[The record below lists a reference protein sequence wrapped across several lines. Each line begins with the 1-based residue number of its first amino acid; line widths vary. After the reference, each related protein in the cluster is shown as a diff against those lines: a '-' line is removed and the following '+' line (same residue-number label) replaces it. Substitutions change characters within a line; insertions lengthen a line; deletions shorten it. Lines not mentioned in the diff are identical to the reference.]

1 MSEAEPNDTSA
12 LEHWSF
18 LLILAVVS
26 ILFLWVTWPFVGPV
40 MWAALAAIM
49 FQPLYKWSLIKTR
62 GRRNLAASLSLII
75 IFVAVLL
82 PALWI
87 GSIVLN
93 EAIGLVNQLRADPID
108 IGAWVDGT
116 YAMLPDAVQRFA
128 ADNGFADFSAIQDRL
143 QELLGESAG
152 LIAQQAV
159 SIGSGALGFFL
170 SFSIGLYVLFF
181 LLRDGS
187 RIGETIL
194 HSAPVERQIADRLAQ
209 RFLGIVRA
217 VIKGSGV
224 VGIVQ
229 GTLGGIMLAIA
240 GVPSA
245 LLLGVMMA
253 ILALIPAVGTA
264 LVWAPAGIWL
274 IIAGEVWQGVFV
286 LGAGFIII
294 SSVDNVLRPIL
305 VGRDTGIPDWI
316 ILVTTL
322 GGISLAGFSGI
333 VLGPLVAGLFLA
345 SWSILQEQRAEDE
358 EAAERYRM
366 KVGPDG
372 KAKSADEIEAIYRL
386 SDKAPE
392 RAPQRRRDLDHA
404 FDGRARKSGG
414 GSWPPYPRGLHRHRS
429 ACPAVW
435 HLSDLSLRHSHHLVS

>member
-1 MSEAEPNDTSA
+1 MSEQEPNDTSA

-18 LLILAVVS
+18 LLALAGVS
-26 ILFLWVTWPFVGPV
+26 FLFIWVTWPFAGPV
-40 MWAALAAIM
+40 MWASLAAIM
-49 FQPLYKWSLIKTR
+49 FQPLYKWSLKRTR
-62 GRRNLAASLSLII
+62 GRRNLAASLSLSI

-87 GSIVLN
+87 GSIVAGEML
-93 EAIGLVNQLRADPID
+93 GLVNSLRADPID
-108 IGAWVDGT
+108 LAATFDSI
-116 YAMLPDAVQRFA
+116 YASLPATIQQLVE
-128 ADNGFADFSAIQDRL
+128 DNGWSDVSVLQERL
-143 QELLGESAG
+143 QNILGESAG
-152 LIAQQAV
+152 IIAQQAV
-159 SIGSGALGFFL
+159 NIGSGALGFVL

-181 LLRDGS
+181 LLRDGA

-194 HSAPVERQIADRLAQ
+194 HSAPVERDIADRLAE

-224 VGIVQ
+224 VGLIQ
-229 GTLGGIMLAIA
+229 GTLGGIMLWIA
-240 GVPSA
+240 GVPSP
-245 LLLGVMMA
+245 LLLGVLMA

-264 LVWAPAGIWL
+264 LVWVPAGIWL
-274 IIAGEVWQGVFV
+274 IVIGEVWTGIFV

-322 GGISLAGFSGI
+322 GGISIAGFSGI

-358 EAAERYRM
+358 EAAERYRTR
-366 KVGPDG
+366 VGPDG
-372 KAKSADEIEAIYRL
+372 KVREPDDAASKTQEA
-386 SDKAPE
+386 
-392 RAPQRRRDLDHA
+392 
-404 FDGRARKSGG
+404 
-414 GSWPPYPRGLHRHRS
+414 
-429 ACPAVW
+429 
-435 HLSDLSLRHSHHLVS
+435 